1 MPEAL
6 PNLETL
12 QHDAELFVFRS
23 MRAGEPLLVVE
34 PAATEV
40 AASIAQF
47 ENAVRLRGQLAPA
60 WAARPRALEQHHG
73 KPALLVDD
81 PGGHLLSRHIR
92 GPGELT
98 VFLPIAVG
106 AAAALRELHAR
117 GIVHRDVKPANLIV
131 TPSGELRLFG
141 FGIAARLPAE
151 GSIRA
156 PVGTAVGTLAY
167 MAPEQTGAMDRG
179 VDARSD
185 LYALGVTLYEL
196 ATGALPFA
204 AADAREWIHAHLAK
218 EPRPVEGVP
227 AVVAAIIAKL
237 LAKAPEDRY
246 QSAAGVEADLR
257 RCLFE
262 WEAHGVIEQFPL
274 GKSDLADRLRIREAV
289 YGRQT
294 ELEALRA
301 AVDRALGMG
310 LAICRSIISAHK
322 GRLWATPN
330 VPRGAIFQFTLPC
343 GKETSTAAS

>member
-12 QHDAELFVFRS
+12 QYEPEFFVFRS

-34 PAATEV
+34 PVATEV

-47 ENAVRLRGQLAPA
+47 ENAVRLRSQLEPA

-81 PGGHLLSRHIR
+81 PGGQFLSRQIR

-98 VFLPIAVG
+98 VFLRIAVG
-106 AAAALRELHAR
+106 AAAALSELHAR

-156 PVGTAVGTLAY
+156 PIGTAVGTLAY

-343 GKETSTAAS
+343 GRETSTGVS